1 MTIVYIYNIMYIH
14 GYSPQSQKVFLGPSF
29 FCSAPFTGL
38 ALSQACAVVM
48 KSKLFASS
56 FAFPFH
62 MEGALRSYGAM
73 GTVSIFPMGITG

>member
-1 MTIVYIYNIMYIH
+1 MYIDA
-14 GYSPQSQKVFLGPSF
+14 YSPQAKSF
-29 FCSAPFTGL
+29 FGPIIFLFSAFFPGL
-38 ALSQACAVVM
+38 ALGQACAVVM

-73 GTVSIFPMGITG
+73 GIHIPIWV

>member
-1 MTIVYIYNIMYIH
+1 MLIAH
-14 GYSPQSQKVFLGPSF
+14 KQKVFLGPSF
-29 FCSAPFTGL
+29 FCSAPFFRGL
-38 ALSQACAVVM
+38 ALGQACAVVM

-73 GTVSIFPMGITG
+73 GIHIPIWV